1 MVYCFRCG
9 AENKDEAVFC
19 VSCGTRLKAKPA
31 GLRIRT
37 LIVGMSLMLAG
48 FLVQSILAAN
58 AYEIY
63 TIQGALTWPA
73 WDLALPGLLVCIIG
87 LVKSRR

>member
-1 MVYCFRCG
+1 MAYCSRCG
-9 AENKDEAVFC
+9 AENKDDAVFC

-37 LIVGMSLMLAG
+37 LIAGMSLMLGG

-63 TIQGALTWPA
+63 AMQSALTFPA
-73 WDLALPGLLVCIIG
+73 WALVLPGVFLCIIG